1 MKTDAIL
8 LGVRRRRRGSE
19 PWPLRLPPPKSEPA
33 EAWGWR
39 SLFALLLLLLGA
51 GGYLGALVI
60 GTMATDG
67 CSISANDLP
76 LIVWLLGVTPLLILI
91 GSLIPPLLFY
101 QGRRSTTVLLSLL
114 SPGGAYLVAAIG
126 YLLVLVR
133 VCG

>member
-1 MKTDAIL
+1 M
-8 LGVRRRRRGSE
+8 
-19 PWPLRLPPPKSEPA
+19 
-33 EAWGWR
+33 
-39 SLFALLLLLLGA
+39 
-51 GGYLGALVI
+51 
-60 GTMATDG
+60 
-67 CSISANDLP
+67 
-76 LIVWLLGVTPLLILI
+76 TPLLILI